1 MRSMTG
7 FGSGTGNDG
16 KLSVTLEM
24 RAVNQRFLELNIRMP
39 HAYLALED
47 RLRSGI
53 KSVLKRGKVDVFVT
67 VQDLD
72 PAAPEVRVDNAALGA
87 ARDALQAVNDRFFG
101 GKTVTLGDVTALTKD
116 WFVQM
121 PPAIDADASWPPFEA
136 ALQMALDNMVAMRE
150 REGANISRDL
160 LARADKMAGLVE
172 TIVGRKK
179 IIVKSYQERLEK
191 KIRSLMDKVDAA
203 VPDEDRLLEEV
214 AIYSDKVDFTEEVVR
229 FRSHLNQ
236 LHSMLSSDGEVG
248 RKLDFLIQ
256 EMNREANTMGS
267 KANDLTVTEAVLQLK
282 NEIEKIR
289 EQVQNIE

>member
-1 MRSMTG
+1 MTG

-72 PAAPEVRVDNAALGA
+72 PAAPEIRVDNAALGA

-101 GKTVTLGDVTALTKD
+101 GKTVTLGDVTSLTKD
-116 WFVQM
+116 WFVQT
-121 PPAIDADASWPPFEA
+121 PPAIDADQAWPPFEA
-136 ALQMALDNMVAMRE
+136 ALKMALDNMVAMRE

-172 TIVGRKK
+172 TIAGRKEL
-179 IIVKSYQERLEK
+179 IVAAYQERLEK
-191 KIRSLMDKVDAA
+191 KILSLMNQVGAA

-214 AIYSDKVDFTEEVVR
+214 AVYSDKVDFTEEVVR

-236 LHSMLSSDGEVG
+236 LHNMLASDGEVG
-248 RKLDFLIQ
+248 RRLDFLIQ